1 MTLRFHAALLGCAI
15 LLAGCAGPA
24 AEHAGDATGGQA
36 ERELRQIRQSYSA
49 GAYGDVIRQVAHAD
63 ALAQA
68 PQAMRIEA
76 WKLQAFSYCVTDHQV
91 LCEAG
96 FRRILQADRT
106 FMLEPNEAG
115 HPQWGPVFERARAAP
130 AG

>member
-1 MTLRFHAALLGCAI
+1 MTLRFHATLLGCAI
-15 LLAGCAGPA
+15 LLAGCASPTSERAGEPA
-24 AEHAGDATGGQA
+24 SDQA
-36 ERELRQIRQSYSA
+36 ERDLQQIRQSYGA

-68 PQAMRIEA
+68 PQSMRIEA
-76 WKLQAFSYCVTDHQV
+76 WKLQAFSYCVTDHRV

-96 FRRILQADRT
+96 FRRILQADPAFT
-106 FMLEPNEAG
+106 LEPNEAG
-115 HPQWGPVFERARAAP
+115 HPQWGPAYERARAAP